1 MADDDET
8 EKLKQNFLKACGA
21 TGSLEAAKA
30 AAKALG
36 DEPLAS
42 VRAKNG
48 GSALHLAAFAGQLN
62 TAQWLVERGVPVTGV
77 DGGGGTPLHAAC
89 FAGNLAVCGWL
100 ASSGADIKA
109 ADGRGAR
116 PLHVACLAGREQ
128 VVDLLLRRGALKM
141 CKTRDGATPAALARK
156 ASQDKCADLVESFK
170 RPARAAAPAPP
181 VVKRP
186 RPAQVPVPRAGPA
199 PPAPPPLGALQA
211 QMLGIQPAAPPPAQP
226 PLAAAVAAVPQVQ
239 APPPTTARLGV
250 TPSQATDSFVPVS
263 AKAQNDTA
271 REHMA
276 QQAMEKM
283 GRRGVA
289 MRVPTW
295 LQPGD
300 RLT

>member
-8 EKLKQNFLKACGA
+8 EKLKQAFLKACGA

-100 ASSGADIKA
+100 ASSGADIEA

-116 PLHVACLAGREQ
+116 PLHVACLAGREP

-141 CKTRDGATPAALARK
+141 CKTRDGATPAALAANGSVRTAATASGRK
-156 ASQDKCADLVESFK
+156 RSVSSP
-170 RPARAAAPAPP
+170 RSSRAH
-181 VVKRP
+181 
-186 RPAQVPVPRAGPA
+186 
-199 PPAPPPLGALQA
+199 L
-211 QMLGIQPAAPPPAQP
+211 
-226 PLAAAVAAVPQVQ
+226 
-239 APPPTTARLGV
+239 
-250 TPSQATDSFVPVS
+250 
-263 AKAQNDTA
+263 
-271 REHMA
+271 
-276 QQAMEKM
+276 
-283 GRRGVA
+283 
-289 MRVPTW
+289 
-295 LQPGD
+295 
-300 RLT
+300 

>member
-1 MADDDET
+1 M
-8 EKLKQNFLKACGA
+8 
-21 TGSLEAAKA
+21 
-30 AAKALG
+30 G

-100 ASSGADIKA
+100 ASSGADIEA

-156 ASQDKCADLVESFK
+156 ASQINARTSWRASSG
-170 RPARAAAPAPP
+170 RPAPRRAAPP

-186 RPAQVPVPRAGPA
+186 RPAPVPVPRAGPA

-250 TPSQATDSFVPVS
+250 TPSQATDALCPSRPRPRTTRRARTRRSRPWEDGAARRRDARANLVAAGRPADVRRTLRRDMASVQVAGEASRRWRRVVIAPVGWS
-263 AKAQNDTA
+263 
-271 REHMA
+271 
-276 QQAMEKM
+276 
-283 GRRGVA
+283 
-289 MRVPTW
+289 
-295 LQPGD
+295 
-300 RLT
+300 

>member
-1 MADDDET
+1 MADADT
-8 EKLKQNFLKACGA
+8 EVLKQAFLKSCGA
-21 TGSLEAAKA
+21 TGSLDAAKA
-30 AAKALG
+30 AALALG

-48 GSALHLAAFAGQLN
+48 GGALHVAAFAGQLT
-62 TAQWLVERGVPVTGV
+62 TAQWLVEQGVSVAGT

-89 FAGNLAVCGWL
+89 FAGNLEVCGWL
-100 ASSGADIKA
+100 ASSGADLEA

-141 CKTRDGATPAALARK
+141 GKTRDGATPAALAHK
-156 ASQDKCADLVESFK
+156 AGQMKCADLVDNFK
-170 RPARAAAPAPP
+170 RPSKAAPAAAAPA
-181 VVKRP
+181 KRP
-186 RPAQVPVPRAGPA
+186 RPMAAQPAPGFFPA
-199 PPAPPPLGALQA
+199 PPAPPPLGSLQA
-211 QMLGIQPAAPPPAQP
+211 QMLGVGRMQPPPAGP
-226 PLAAAVAAVPQVQ
+226 ALAAAVGSVPEVY
-239 APPPTTARLGV
+239 APPATVWRLGV
-250 TPSQATDSFVPVS
+250 TPSQATDTFVPTS

-289 MRVPTW
+289 KRVPTW
-295 LQPGD
+295 LAPGD
-300 RLT
+300 RLL

>member
-1 MADDDET
+1 MLANAKSNAEKKMADGGET
-8 EKLKQNFLKACGA
+8 EKLKQAFLKACGA

-100 ASSGADIKA
+100 ASSGADIEA

-141 CKTRDGATPAALARK
+141 CKTRDGATPRRWPARRRRINARTSWR
-156 ASQDKCADLVESFK
+156 ASSG
-170 RPARAAAPAPP
+170 RPA
-181 VVKRP
+181 P
-186 RPAQVPVPRAGPA
+186 RR
-199 PPAPPPLGALQA
+199 
-211 QMLGIQPAAPPPAQP
+211 
-226 PLAAAVAAVPQVQ
+226 
-239 APPPTTARLGV
+239 RL
-250 TPSQATDSFVPVS
+250 
-263 AKAQNDTA
+263 
-271 REHMA
+271 
-276 QQAMEKM
+276 
-283 GRRGVA
+283 RRS
-289 MRVPTW
+289 
-295 LQPGD
+295 
-300 RLT
+300 

>member
-100 ASSGADIKA
+100 AS
-109 ADGRGAR
+109 
-116 PLHVACLAGREQ
+116 
-128 VVDLLLRRGALKM
+128 
-141 CKTRDGATPAALARK
+141 ALAREPP
-156 ASQDKCADLVESFK
+156 ASLPLSSSSFSVES
-170 RPARAAAPAPP
+170 RSLIARAA
-181 VVKRP
+181 V
-186 RPAQVPVPRAGPA
+186 
-199 PPAPPPLGALQA
+199 
-211 QMLGIQPAAPPPAQP
+211 PAATGHKLP
-226 PLAAAVAAVPQVQ
+226 
-239 APPPTTARLGV
+239 RLKQFG
-250 TPSQATDSFVPVS
+250 
-263 AKAQNDTA
+263 
-271 REHMA
+271 
-276 QQAMEKM
+276 
-283 GRRGVA
+283 
-289 MRVPTW
+289 
-295 LQPGD
+295 
-300 RLT
+300 